1 MAWVR
6 IIDPERADGELAEL
20 YAGLPGEPDGIV
32 QAHSLVPR
40 ALAALLTFYKGVM
53 HGPLDLTMTERETI
67 AVTVSHVNDCYY

>member
-6 IIDPERADGELAEL
+6 IIGPEQAEGELAKL
-20 YAGLPGEPDGIV
+20 YDSVPGKPDGVV

-40 ALAALLTFYKGVM
+40 ALAALLAFYKGVM